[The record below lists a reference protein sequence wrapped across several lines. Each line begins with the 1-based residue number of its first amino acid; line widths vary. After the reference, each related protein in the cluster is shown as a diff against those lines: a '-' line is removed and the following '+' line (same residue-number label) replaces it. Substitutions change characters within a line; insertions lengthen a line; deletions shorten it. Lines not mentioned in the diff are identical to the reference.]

1 MIPERDIFVQYRV
14 INGVKYIAKNNEAY
28 QLDEIGEII
37 WESIDGKT
45 SVEEIAEK
53 ITEKYNV
60 EYEKVLKDTKQF
72 IDELLNAELIEV
84 CDE

>member
-1 MIPERDIFVQYRV
+1 MIPKRDIFVQYRV

-28 QLDEIGEII
+28 QLDEISEII

-53 ITEKYNV
+53 IAEKYNV